1 MMYTVV
7 QRQDPTDRSAPAKF
21 FPAPIWT
28 GEVTLRQLAER
39 ISKSCTLT
47 PSDIAAVLESFLA
60 EVPDVLLNGQS
71 VRLGDFGIL
80 RLTFKASGSDTQE
93 EVGRANIQNVR
104 VVFRSGVELKRQLQK
119 AEFRRVKK

>member
-80 RLTFKASGSDTQE
+80 RLTFKTSGSSTKDD
-93 EVGRANIQNVR
+93 VGSANIQHVR

-119 AEFRRVKK
+119 AEFRKIK